1 MACEAHVQTDSTE
14 LSSDADDLS
23 QLRVS
28 DADDL
33 SKLRVS
39 DADDLSQL
47 RVSDADDL
55 SQLRV
60 SDADDLSK
68 LMTMEYIKPGTVA
81 ILLVL
86 VHTYP
91 RCM

>member
-33 SKLRVS
+33 SKL
-39 DADDLSQL
+39 
-47 RVSDADDL
+47 
-55 SQLRV
+55 
-60 SDADDLSK
+60 
-68 LMTMEYIKPGTVA
+68 MTMEYIKPGTVA
-81 ILLVL
+81 IPLVPTL
-86 VHTYP
+86 YVSTGIINVCTVAARGLEIHGGVWQK
-91 RCM
+91 RCWNQG